1 MEVRQL
7 QFTFGKGGREGWREG
22 GREEREREEGERG
35 NGTHHHKDGRTGGE
49 RGKQGRTTYSW
60 RGTVKKPIFLNCF
73 SASFFL

>member
-7 QFTFGKGGREGWREG
+7 QFTFGKGGREGGREG
-22 GREEREREEGERG
+22 GKREKERREREEME
-35 NGTHHHKDGRTGGE
+35 HIIIKDGRTGGE